1 MPIFGEKLKQ
11 LRIASGLT
19 GIAFAESINVPY
31 QTYMGYENKGIEPN
45 YSTLKKIANALHA
58 SIDDLLDYQPDKLT
72 HLINRLGDNFKC
84 IESSKPGM
92 VTLIYK
98 AAGKDQKKIEYSKE
112 ELTAMLES
120 ICKQADKITE
130 STTKGIIEQNVL
142 LQVFREPLSIN
153 LSIDTE
159 RIVK

>member
-1 MPIFGEKLKQ
+1 MSFKENLIKSRQALYPNAKEFAKKLGISYTTYLSYEKGAWPNEENL
-11 LRIASGLT
+11 LRIA
-19 GIAFAESINVPY
+19 A
-31 QTYMGYENKGIEPN
+31 
-45 YSTLKKIANALHA
+45 ALHA

-84 IESSKPGM
+84 IESGKPGM

-130 STTKGIIEQNVL
+130 PTTKGIIEQNVL
-142 LQVFREPLSIN
+142 LQIFRVPISVTLN
-153 LSIDTE
+153 FDTV